1 MEAILILSLPAFLMY
16 KCAKN
21 YVKDNFIY
29 MKILDKDRYA
39 ICMIKPNF
47 YQEVLETGEVIE
59 KYVKIRFCFFQK
71 LQQKP
76 LALEPKYLLLNQTFL
91 HAE

>member
-1 MEAILILSLPAFLMY
+1 
-16 KCAKN
+16 
-21 YVKDNFIY
+21 
-29 MKILDKDRYA
+29 MKISDKDRYA

-47 YQEVLETGEVIE
+47 YQEVLETVEVIE
-59 KYVKIRFCFFQK
+59 KDVKIRFCFFQK

-91 HAE
+91 HVE

>member
-1 MEAILILSLPAFLMY
+1 MEAIIILSLLTFLMY

-21 YVKDNFIY
+21 YVKDHFIF
-29 MKILDKDRYA
+29 MKISDKDRYA

-59 KYVKIRFCFFQK
+59 KYVKIRFCFFTN
-71 LQQKP
+71 
-76 LALEPKYLLLNQTFL
+76 YSRNRW
-91 HAE
+91 H